1 MQSCAVSQAQAQE
14 YAHLAKHLYKKK
26 KKKRERKLIS
36 LLLLC
41 KIEKKITCLA
51 A

>member
-26 KKKRERKLIS
+26 KKTRKKVDFPPAS
-36 LLLLC
+36 V
-41 KIEKKITCLA
+41 
-51 A
+51 

>member
-26 KKKRERKLIS
+26 WERKLIS

>member
-26 KKKRERKLIS
+26 KKN
-36 LLLLC
+36 
-41 KIEKKITCLA
+41 EKESWFPSCFCVK
-51 A
+51 